1 MLQNCI
7 KLDFYYKLLII
18 ISIFKLV
25 TSFFIPI
32 NFIQS
37 ALHDDALFVEQA
49 LALSNLNWLGEFNN
63 RTMIKGA
70 IFPIFL
76 NTSLIFH
83 IPLRLLESL
92 LVIFSSLF
100 FIRSLNFFKLSNNI
114 KIILFI
120 LLIFSPIIYSSL
132 DYRILRDMIYPWLLL
147 LILSQLIIILCSIYS
162 FDKFSWKVTIYNSFI
177 LSFFL
182 FIFFGTREEGI
193 WILPLLILFAFLIIF
208 ITIKNKRFKNFYFI
222 FIPILFLKLF
232 FLSYGSLNNFYYDT
246 FTLND
251 FKNPSYVSGYSS
263 ILRVENDSKT
273 RYDGPSFQ
281 TWDLIF
287 QISPAARKLKSAI
300 KGESYNNWSI
310 MGCKTII
317 DQRPYLSNYDCS
329 NNMVSSYLIF
339 SFRDVLWDSGFK
351 SPNDIYKIMDDIA
364 FEIDQACDSGL
375 IVCNRKIHN
384 ILPPSTFTTSAFIDA
399 LKNLPFTF
407 KILFQSSY
415 PDVKSL
421 NSYGEYESL
430 ETFSDKF
437 SIKIFPLH
445 EKISTPSNSFIYQ
458 DDEFNVAFFINNI
471 LFLTYSSISS
481 YGFILILL
489 ILCYFIRCKKYPE
502 ALLISSFLILIFT
515 RAFMISILNLTAMAP
530 ISPLY
535 LAVGTFS
542 YYVCLIISIV
552 LLINKTIK

>member
-1 MLQNCI
+1 MIFKLKNMLKNCI
-7 KLDFYYKLLII
+7 KLDFYYKLLLFIA
-18 ISIFKLV
+18 IFKLV
-25 TSFFIPI
+25 TSFLIPI

-37 ALHDDALFVEQA
+37 AQHDDALFVQQA
-49 LALSNLNWLGEFNN
+49 LALSNLNWLGEYNN

-76 NTSLIFH
+76 NTSLIFY

-100 FIRSLNFFKLSNNI
+100 FIRSLNFFKFSNSI
-114 KIILFI
+114 KIALFV

-147 LILSQLIIILCSIYS
+147 LIISQLIIILVSIYR
-162 FDKFSWKVTIYNSFI
+162 FDKFSWKFTTYNSFI

-182 FIFFGTREEGI
+182 FIFFGISES
-193 WILPLLILFAFLIIF
+193 
-208 ITIKNKRFKNFYFI
+208 FKNIYFI
-222 FIPILFLKLF
+222 LIPVLFLKLF
-232 FLSYGSLNNFYYDT
+232 LLSYGSLNNFYYDT

-263 ILRVENDSKT
+263 ILRVQKDIKT
-273 RYDGPSFQ
+273 RYDGPSFE

-287 QISPAARKLKSAI
+287 DVSPSASKLKSAI
-300 KGESYNNWSI
+300 KSESYNNWSV

-317 DQRPYLSNYDCS
+317 DQRPYLENYDCS
-329 NNMVSSYLIF
+329 KNMVSSYLIF

-351 SPNDIYKIMDDIA
+351 TPNDIYEIMDDIA

-375 IVCNRKIHN
+375 IVCSRKIHN
-384 ILPPSTFTTSAFIDA
+384 ILPPSTFTISAFIDA
-399 LKNLPFTF
+399 FKNLPFTF
-407 KILFQSSY
+407 KILYESSY

-421 NSYGEYESL
+421 YSQGDYESL
-430 ETFSDKF
+430 EKIADKF
-437 SIKIFPLH
+437 TIKIFPL
-445 EKISTPSNSFIYQ
+445 KNKTPTPVNSFIYQ
-458 DDEFNVAFFINNI
+458 NDEFNVAFFINNI
-471 LFLTYSSISS
+471 LFFTYSSIGS

-489 ILCYFIRCKKYPE
+489 ILCYFIRCRRFPE
-502 ALLISSFLILIFT
+502 ALLISSFLVLIFS

-535 LAVGTFS
+535 LSVGTFG
-542 YYVCLIISIV
+542 YYVCLIISLI
-552 LLINKTIK
+552 LLVNKTLK